1 MRVLLLALLLAGR
14 AHGEPAVRAVDA
26 IGVTVGDLGHS
37 VDFYTRLLGFEQISR
52 ADVGGEALE
61 QLRGV
66 FPLHAHV
73 ATLRLGDERL
83 QLTEY
88 VAPRGRPVP
97 VDSRS
102 NDRWFQHVA
111 IVVSDMDRAYRTLHE
126 AHVEQISSGPQR
138 LPDWNPNAGGIR
150 AFYFRDP
157 DGHPLELIWFPPGK
171 GDPRWQQPGERLFL
185 GIDHTAIGVADTAA
199 SLRFYRDRLGFRI
212 AGTSENWGPEQAR
225 LNAVPGA
232 HVRIT
237 GLRAAAGPGV
247 ELLEYLAPRDGRRR
261 PADVRPNDLVHWQ
274 IEMTAADPTA
284 VASAH
289 ATCADTPEH
298 PLGFTHA
305 CLIADPDG
313 HAVELV
319 DGSTR

>member
-1 MRVLLLALLLAGR
+1 VRLLLAVLFLAGR
-14 AHGEPAVRAVDA
+14 AAGAPAVRAVDA
-26 IGVTVGDLGHS
+26 VGVTVGDLGRS
-37 VDFYTRLLGFEQISR
+37 VDFYTTLLGFEQVSQ
-52 ADVGGEALE
+52 ADVGGDALE

-97 VDSRS
+97 ADSRS

-111 IVVSDMDRAYRTLHE
+111 IVVSDMDRAYQRLHD
-126 AHVEQISSGPQR
+126 AHIAQISPGPQR

-171 GDPRWQQPGERLFL
+171 GDRRWQQPGDRLFL
-185 GIDHTAIGVADTAA
+185 GIDHTAIGVADTTA
-199 SLRFYRDRLGFRI
+199 SLRFYRDRLGFRV
-212 AGTSENWGPEQAR
+212 AGTGENWGPEQAR
-225 LNAVPGA
+225 LNAVAGA
-232 HVRIT
+232 HLRIT

-247 ELLEYLAPRDGRRR
+247 ELLEYLAPHDGRRR

-274 IEMTAADPTA
+274 IEMTTGNPSA
-284 VASAH
+284 VAPPRA
-289 ATCADTPEH
+289 ACADTPER
-298 PLGFTHA
+298 PLGFTRA
-305 CLIADPDG
+305 CLTADPDG

-319 DGSTR
+319 DGSIR

>member
-1 MRVLLLALLLAGR
+1 MRVLLAVLLLAGR
-14 AHGEPAVRAVDA
+14 AAAAPAVRAVDA
-26 IGVTVGDLGHS
+26 IGVTVGDLGRS
-37 VDFYTRLLGFEQISR
+37 VAFYTTLLGFERVSESDI
-52 ADVGGEALE
+52 GGAALE
-61 QLRGV
+61 RLRGV

-73 ATLRLGDERL
+73 ATLRLGDEHL

-88 VAPRGRPVP
+88 VAQRGRPLP
-97 VDSRS
+97 TDSRS

-111 IVVSDMDRAYRTLHE
+111 IVVSDMDRAYQRLHD

-138 LPDWNPNAGGIR
+138 LPDWNPDAGGIR

-171 GDPRWQQPGERLFL
+171 GDPRWQRPGDRLFL

-199 SLRFYRDRLGFRI
+199 SLRFYRDRLGFRV

-225 LNAVPGA
+225 LSAVSGA

-237 GLRAAAGPGV
+237 GLRADAGPGV
-247 ELLEYLAPRDGRRR
+247 ELLEYLSPRDGRPR
-261 PADVRPNDLVHWQ
+261 PGGVHANDLVHWQ
-274 IEMTAADPTA
+274 IEMVTGDPST
-284 VASAH
+284 VGPPR
-289 ATCADTPEH
+289 ATCADTPER

-319 DGSTR
+319 DRSIR